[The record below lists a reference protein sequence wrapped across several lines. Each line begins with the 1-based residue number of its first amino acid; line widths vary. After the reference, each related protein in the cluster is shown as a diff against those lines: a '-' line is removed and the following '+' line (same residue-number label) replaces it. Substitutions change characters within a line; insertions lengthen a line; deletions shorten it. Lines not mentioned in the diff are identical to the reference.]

1 MRTKIL
7 FTQLSKQVLGEYFN
21 SKKMTTIKLIYIA
34 NIIVA
39 GWIGITSL
47 FFPKLSSATIFQNSY
62 QTTDIIRLVGCLWL
76 AIAILS
82 VLGLWRPLTFSPVLL
97 LQLIYKGS
105 WLLVVAIPAIKNNQ
119 PYPSGM
125 ATFFFVW
132 VLVLPFVIPWTE
144 WTR

>member
-1 MRTKIL
+1 MA
-7 FTQLSKQVLGEYFN
+7 
-21 SKKMTTIKLIYIA
+21 IKLIYMA

-82 VLGLWRPLTFSPVLL
+82 VLGLWRTMTFSPVLL

-105 WLLVVAIPAIKNNQ
+105 WLLVVANPAIKNNQ
-119 PYPSGM
+119 PYPTGM
-125 ATFFFVW
+125 ATFFLIW

-144 WTR
+144 WAR